1 MKFMSIASKD
11 LKELLRDRRGLFFI
25 LLFPLFFMLI
35 FGFAYGNMGENN
47 EPHSIAVVNYDQGV
61 TMPGGTNINFGDK

>member
-1 MKFMSIASKD
+1 MKFLSIAKKD

-35 FGFAYGNMGENN
+35 FGFAYGNLGENN
-47 EPHSIAVVNYDQGV
+47 EPHNIAIVNYDHGV
-61 TMPGGTNINFGDK
+61 TMPV

>member
-1 MKFMSIASKD
+1 MKFLSIASKD

-35 FGFAYGNMGENN
+35 FSFAFGGMGENN
-47 EPHSIAVVNYDQGV
+47 APL
-61 TMPGGTNINFGDK
+61 